1 MCGKN
6 IIRLWLN
13 VLLELVLIH
22 YYFAHLVTYNCR
34 NMFVSV
40 GNMLVYI
47 MYQSFLNC
55 EFLCFDKKDI
65 VYCVWPTF
73 NILYLEIYIMF

>member
-1 MCGKN
+1 MICGKN

-22 YYFAHLVTYNCR
+22 YYFAYVVVYNSR
-34 NMFVSV
+34 SMFASV
-40 GNMLVYI
+40 CNMLLYI

-55 EFLCFDKKDI
+55 DLLCFD
-65 VYCVWPTF
+65 
-73 NILYLEIYIMF
+73 